1 MVKQENDSVFAEVLD
16 SVGQNMVI
24 TENQRINQIVEIK
37 WVYTKWH
44 SEVIKLWSDRSK
56 N

>member
-24 TENQRINQIVEIK
+24 TGLLED
-37 WVYTKWH
+37 
-44 SEVIKLWSDRSK
+44 KLDCK